1 MLLYVIDEDTTS
13 HLFSYLFLKLQ
24 VPEVMNSDKIK
35 FEDAYNGDLD
45 KMLCI
50 VQLFEKL

>member
-1 MLLYVIDEDTTS
+1 MGNNYTTS
-13 HLFSYLFLKLQ
+13 YLFSYLFLKLQ

-50 VQLFEKL
+50 VQLFE

>member
-1 MLLYVIDEDTTS
+1 MYVIDEDMIN

-24 VPEVMNSDKIK
+24 VSEVMNSDKIK

-45 KMLCI
+45 KVYMHSSI
-50 VQLFEKL
+50 V